1 MHVGVCR
8 VSLRLHG
15 NQSLKGKR
23 QAVQS
28 ITSRVRARFNVAVA
42 EVEDNDLWQRIT
54 LGVVCVSNN
63 PRHANEMLSRMVE
76 YIQETRNDIELLD
89 YEVEMVSGI

>member
-1 MHVGVCR
+1 

>member
-1 MHVGVCR
+1 M
-8 VSLRLHG
+8 
-15 NQSLKGKR
+15 
-23 QAVQS
+23 
-28 ITSRVRARFNVAVA
+28 
-42 EVEDNDLWQRIT
+42 
-54 LGVVCVSNN
+54 GVVCVSNN

>member
-28 ITSRVRARFNVAVA
+28 ITSRVRAKFNVAVA